1 MLIQNEGTVFL
12 LKRNLIL
19 LYAITFLQGMVF
31 YAPVAVLYRQAAG
44 VTVLQMTVI
53 EGISLLL
60 SVALEIPWGIAA
72 EKIGYRNTMV
82 FCCLLYF
89 VSKLI
94 FWQAVDFGGFLL
106 ERILLSIVC
115 AGLSGCDTA
124 LLYRSCKGVDSQKV
138 FGLYSSLGLAGLIV
152 SALVYSLFVGEDFRL
167 AGLLTV
173 FSYGAAALLALGL
186 KEVGEPDERTPE
198 PVSAGR
204 VVLSVVKNKKLLLFL
219 LAAMLLEQTHQAV
232 TVIVNQLQYQ
242 RSGIGASW
250 FGVILAGMN
259 LLGLLGVFS
268 RRYTACLGEKWAGGS
283 LLLLSAGSCVV
294 LALTENPVLS
304 VVGVALVH
312 LAFSLFVPLQT
323 ELQNRRVV
331 TSARATEL
339 SVQSAFLNGTGAAV
353 GVVFGRGA
361 ESSVPLAFW
370 LGAALCLSAW
380 CLFQLTV
387 SGKRG

>member
-1 MLIQNEGTVFL
+1 MLTQNEGTVFL

-19 LYAITFLQGMVF
+19 LFAITFLQGMVF

-72 EKIGYRNTMV
+72 EKIGYRNTMI

-94 FWQAVDFGGFLL
+94 FWQAVDFGGF
-106 ERILLSIVC
+106 
-115 AGLSGCDTA
+115 
-124 LLYRSCKGVDSQKV
+124 
-138 FGLYSSLGLAGLIV
+138 
-152 SALVYSLFVGEDFRL
+152 
-167 AGLLTV
+167 
-173 FSYGAAALLALGL
+173 
-186 KEVGEPDERTPE
+186 
-198 PVSAGR
+198 
-204 VVLSVVKNKKLLLFL
+204 
-219 LAAMLLEQTHQAV
+219 LLEQTHQAV

-268 RRYTACLGEKWAGGS
+268 KLYTACLGEKWAGGS

-387 SGKRG
+387 SGKRA

>member
-1 MLIQNEGTVFL
+1 
-12 LKRNLIL
+12 
-19 LYAITFLQGMVF
+19 MVF

-60 SVALEIPWGIAA
+60 SVALEIPWGMAA

-138 FGLYSSLGLAGLIV
+138 FGLYSSLGLAGLMV

-370 LGAALCLSAW
+370 LGAVLCLSAW

>member
-1 MLIQNEGTVFL
+1 
-12 LKRNLIL
+12 
-19 LYAITFLQGMVF
+19 MVF

-60 SVALEIPWGIAA
+60 SVALEIPWGIVA

-138 FGLYSSLGLAGLIV
+138 FGLYSSLGLAGLMV

-387 SGKRG
+387 SGKRA

>member
-1 MLIQNEGTVFL
+1 
-12 LKRNLIL
+12 
-19 LYAITFLQGMVF
+19 MVF

-60 SVALEIPWGIAA
+60 SVALEIPWGIVA

-94 FWQAVDFGGFLL
+94 FWQAVDFGDFLL

-138 FGLYSSLGLAGLIV
+138 FGLYSSLGLAGLMV

-219 LAAMLLEQTHQAV
+219 LAAMLLEQIHQAV

-304 VVGVALVH
+304 VMGVALVH

-370 LGAALCLSAW
+370 LGAVLCLSAW

-387 SGKRG
+387 SGKRA

>member
-1 MLIQNEGTVFL
+1 
-12 LKRNLIL
+12 
-19 LYAITFLQGMVF
+19 MVF

-60 SVALEIPWGIAA
+60 SVALEIPWGIVA

-138 FGLYSSLGLAGLIV
+138 FGLYSSLGLAGLMV

-219 LAAMLLEQTHQAV
+219 LAAMLLEQTHQTV

-304 VVGVALVH
+304 VMGVALVH

-370 LGAALCLSAW
+370 LGAVLCLSAW

-387 SGKRG
+387 SGKRA

>member
-1 MLIQNEGTVFL
+1 
-12 LKRNLIL
+12 
-19 LYAITFLQGMVF
+19 MVF

-60 SVALEIPWGIAA
+60 SVALEIPWGIVA

-138 FGLYSSLGLAGLIV
+138 FGLYSSLGLAGLMV
-152 SALVYSLFVGEDFRL
+152 SALVYSLFVGENFRL

-304 VVGVALVH
+304 VMGVALVH

-370 LGAALCLSAW
+370 LGAVLCLSAW

-387 SGKRG
+387 SGKRA

>member
-1 MLIQNEGTVFL
+1 
-12 LKRNLIL
+12 
-19 LYAITFLQGMVF
+19 MVF

-72 EKIGYRNTMV
+72 EKIGYRNTMI

-138 FGLYSSLGLAGLIV
+138 FGLYSSLGLAGLMV
-152 SALVYSLFVGEDFRL
+152 SALVYSLFVGENFRL
-167 AGLLTV
+167 AALLTV

-268 RRYTACLGEKWAGGS
+268 KRYTACLGEKWAGGS

-304 VVGVALVH
+304 VMGVALVH

-331 TSARATEL
+331 TSARTTEL

-387 SGKRG
+387 SGKRA

>member
-60 SVALEIPWGIAA
+60 SVALEIPWGIVA

-138 FGLYSSLGLAGLIV
+138 FGLYSSLGLAGLMV

-204 VVLSVVKNKKLLLFL
+204 VVLSVMKNKKLLLFL

-304 VVGVALVH
+304 VMGVALVH

-361 ESSVPLAFW
+361 
-370 LGAALCLSAW
+370 
-380 CLFQLTV
+380 
-387 SGKRG
+387 

>member
-1 MLIQNEGTVFL
+1 M
-12 LKRNLIL
+12 KRNLVL

-60 SVALEIPWGIAA
+60 SVALEIPWGMAA

-138 FGLYSSLGLAGLIV
+138 FGLYSSLGLAGLMV
-152 SALVYSLFVGEDFRL
+152 SALVYSLFVGENFRL

-173 FSYGAAALLALGL
+173 FSMAL
-186 KEVGEPDERTPE
+186 P
-198 PVSAGR
+198 
-204 VVLSVVKNKKLLLFL
+204 LSL
-219 LAAMLLEQTHQAV
+219 
-232 TVIVNQLQYQ
+232 
-242 RSGIGASW
+242 RWG
-250 FGVILAGMN
+250 
-259 LLGLLGVFS
+259 
-268 RRYTACLGEKWAGGS
+268 
-283 LLLLSAGSCVV
+283 
-294 LALTENPVLS
+294 
-304 VVGVALVH
+304 
-312 LAFSLFVPLQT
+312 
-323 ELQNRRVV
+323 
-331 TSARATEL
+331 
-339 SVQSAFLNGTGAAV
+339 
-353 GVVFGRGA
+353 
-361 ESSVPLAFW
+361 
-370 LGAALCLSAW
+370 
-380 CLFQLTV
+380 
-387 SGKRG
+387 

>member
-1 MLIQNEGTVFL
+1 M
-12 LKRNLIL
+12 KRNLIL

-44 VTVLQMTVI
+44 VTVLQMTII
-53 EGISLLL
+53 ESISLLL

-72 EKIGYRNTMV
+72 EKIGYRNTMI

-89 VSKLI
+89 VSKII

-106 ERILLSIVC
+106 ERILLSVVC

-138 FGLYSSLGLAGLIV
+138 FGLYSSLGLAGLMV
-152 SALVYSLFVGEDFRL
+152 SALVYSLFVGDNFRL

-173 FSYGAAALLALGL
+173 FSYGAAALLALSL

-204 VVLSVVKNKKLLLFL
+204 VVLSVVKNKNLILFL

-242 RSGIGASW
+242 RSGIAASW
-250 FGVILAGMN
+250 FGIILAGMN

-268 RRYTACLGEKWAGGS
+268 KRYTARLGEKRAGGS
-283 LLLLSAGSCVV
+283 LLLLTALSCVV

-304 VVGVALVH
+304 VAGVALVH

-353 GVVFGRGA
+353 SVVFGRAA
-361 ESSVPLAFW
+361 ESSLPGAFW
-370 LGAALCLSAW
+370 LGVALCLTAW
-380 CLFQLTV
+380 LLFRITV
-387 SGKRG
+387 PGKQHLEPNESL

>member
-1 MLIQNEGTVFL
+1 
-12 LKRNLIL
+12 
-19 LYAITFLQGMVF
+19 MVF

-60 SVALEIPWGIAA
+60 SVALEIPWGMAA

-138 FGLYSSLGLAGLIV
+138 FGLYSSLGLAGLMV
-152 SALVYSLFVGEDFRL
+152 SALVYSLFVGENFRL

-304 VVGVALVH
+304 VMGVALVH

-370 LGAALCLSAW
+370 LGAVLCLSAW

-387 SGKRG
+387 SGKRA

>member
-1 MLIQNEGTVFL
+1 
-12 LKRNLIL
+12 
-19 LYAITFLQGMVF
+19 MVF

-60 SVALEIPWGIAA
+60 SVALEIPWGMAA

-138 FGLYSSLGLAGLIV
+138 FGLYSSLGLAGLMV
-152 SALVYSLFVGEDFRL
+152 SALVYSLFVGENFRL

-204 VVLSVVKNKKLLLFL
+204 VVLSVVKNKKLLK
-219 LAAMLLEQTHQAV
+219 
-232 TVIVNQLQYQ
+232 N
-242 RSGIGASW
+242 S
-250 FGVILAGMN
+250 
-259 LLGLLGVFS
+259 
-268 RRYTACLGEKWAGGS
+268 
-283 LLLLSAGSCVV
+283 
-294 LALTENPVLS
+294 
-304 VVGVALVH
+304 
-312 LAFSLFVPLQT
+312 
-323 ELQNRRVV
+323 
-331 TSARATEL
+331 
-339 SVQSAFLNGTGAAV
+339 
-353 GVVFGRGA
+353 
-361 ESSVPLAFW
+361 
-370 LGAALCLSAW
+370 
-380 CLFQLTV
+380 
-387 SGKRG
+387 

>member
-1 MLIQNEGTVFL
+1 
-12 LKRNLIL
+12 
-19 LYAITFLQGMVF
+19 MVF

-60 SVALEIPWGIAA
+60 SVALEIPWGIVA

-138 FGLYSSLGLAGLIV
+138 FGLYSSLGLAGLMV

-370 LGAALCLSAW
+370 LGAVLCLSAW

-387 SGKRG
+387 SGKRA

>member
-1 MLIQNEGTVFL
+1 
-12 LKRNLIL
+12 
-19 LYAITFLQGMVF
+19 MVF

-72 EKIGYRNTMV
+72 EKIGYRNTMI

-138 FGLYSSLGLAGLIV
+138 FGLYSSLGLAGLMV
-152 SALVYSLFVGEDFRL
+152 SALVYSLFVGENFRL

-283 LLLLSAGSCVV
+283 LLLLSAGSCVM

-304 VVGVALVH
+304 VMGVALVH

>member
-1 MLIQNEGTVFL
+1 
-12 LKRNLIL
+12 
-19 LYAITFLQGMVF
+19 MVF

-60 SVALEIPWGIAA
+60 SVALEIPWGMAA

-138 FGLYSSLGLAGLIV
+138 FGLYSSLGLAGLMV
-152 SALVYSLFVGEDFRL
+152 SALVYSLFVGENFRL

-283 LLLLSAGSCVV
+283 ILLLSAGSCVV

-304 VVGVALVH
+304 VMGVALVH

-370 LGAALCLSAW
+370 LGAVLCLSAW

-387 SGKRG
+387 SGKRA